1 MNQKIKTILAVLLV
15 VIALGVKLY
24 KGWDEHQIPE
34 SDGSITRISEGQ
46 FANKFTKVRTS
57 GAGLELLENCKL
69 ITGRN
74 SDGDSFHVKHAKGE
88 NQFRLYFVD
97 TPESEYKEYGGGESN
112 GKRLDEQGEYFNGL
126 DRKGTTMIG
135 KDAKAFVLTLLKKE
149 EFKVLTKWEDVVRPG
164 REYCFVI
171 VKWEGREI
179 YLHELLVAQGL
190 VRVHTRG
197 ADLPGGRGWKQQ
209 REYLEKWEKEVASE
223 GIGAWAFSPGKAEG
237 KASSD
242 TEVKKKS

>member
-1 MNQKIKTILAVLLV
+1 MNQKMKTVFAVVLV
-15 VIALGVKLY
+15 VVAIAIKFY
-24 KGWDEHQIPE
+24 RGWSDHQIPK
-34 SDGSITRISEGQ
+34 SDGSITRMSEGQ
-46 FANKFTKVRTS
+46 FADKFTAVKTS
-57 GAGLELLENCKL
+57 GAGLELLEDCRL

-97 TPESEYKEYGGGESN
+97 APESEYKEYGGGENN
-112 GKRLDEQGEYFNGL
+112 GKRLDDQGEYFNGL
-126 DRKGTTMIG
+126 DRKATAAVG
-135 KDAKAFVLTLLKKE
+135 KDARAFVLGLLKGG

-171 VKWEGREI
+171 VNWEGREV

-197 ADLPGGRGWKQQ
+197 ADLPQGRGWKQQ
-209 REYLEKWEKEVASE
+209 RKYLEDWEVSVKKA
-223 GIGAWAFSPGKAEG
+223 GIGAWGSAEPEP
-237 KASSD
+237 AA
-242 TEVKKKS
+242 